1 MRTKKSSRRTVPP
14 PSRRAPLRPAARKP
28 AAATG
33 KAKKAASA
41 RKPAPPKKPA
51 PARPA
56 SPKKPAPRRV
66 AAGTPLGHVVV
77 ADLMTSDPATVMV
90 SASAGAALAKLHRL
104 DVRHLPVV
112 DDEGAL
118 VGMLSDRD
126 FRPLPHDAESSR
138 SPSPDVPVSDLMSS
152 DVVSVEEET
161 SARELIELLLD
172 LKVGAL
178 PVTDSD
184 GALVGI
190 VSYID
195 VLRGLQGVF
204 D

>member
-1 MRTKKSSRRTVPP
+1 MSSVTKKSRRTVPP
-14 PSRRAPLRPAARKP
+14 PSRKAPLR
-28 AAATG
+28 
-33 KAKKAASA
+33 AKRA
-41 RKPAPPKKPA
+41 KPAPGKRPPAKPA
-51 PARPA
+51 
-56 SPKKPAPRRV
+56 RR
-66 AAGTPLGHVVV
+66 AATGTPLGHVVV
-77 ADLMTSDPATVMV
+77 ADLMTSDPATVV
-90 SASAGAALAKLHRL
+90 VTASAGAALARLHQL

-112 DDEGAL
+112 DEEGAL

-126 FRPLPHDAESSR
+126 FSPLPHDGTSSR
-138 SPSPDVPVSDLMSS
+138 SPGPSVPVSDLMSS

-161 SARELIELLLD
+161 SARDLIETLLD

-178 PVTDSD
+178 PVTDSE

-195 VLRGLQGVF
+195 VLRGLQGAF